1 MGEGW
6 HNNHHYYPAAV
17 RQGFYWWQIDM
28 TYYVL
33 WMMQRLGIIW
43 NLNAVP
49 ERVLAL
55 GRQNPGRQPRRRRA
69 TAA

>member
-1 MGEGW
+1 
-6 HNNHHYYPAAV
+6 
-17 RQGFYWWQIDM
+17 M

-49 ERVLAL
+49 EHVLEL
-55 GRQNPGRQPRRRRA
+55 GRGNPGRQPSRRRA